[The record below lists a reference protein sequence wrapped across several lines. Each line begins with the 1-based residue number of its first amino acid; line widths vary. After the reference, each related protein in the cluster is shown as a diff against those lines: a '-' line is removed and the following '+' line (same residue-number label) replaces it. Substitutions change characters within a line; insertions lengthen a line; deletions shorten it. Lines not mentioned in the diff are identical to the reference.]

1 MNWDTDVERIA
12 AIAID
17 AAPAPSPSPS
27 VALTANVAEG
37 QALELKLDHLR
48 QTLRDM
54 GDVVVA
60 FSGGVDSTFLLA
72 VALETLGRERVL
84 AVIADSES
92 YPFEELDAARAL
104 AERLN
109 AKHRVIEVSELAIP
123 GYAENDANRCFYCK
137 SGLFTHLA
145 PVMREA
151 GLNNIVFGLIAD
163 DDGEHRPG
171 TLAARQ
177 HGVRGPL
184 HEVGLYK
191 AEIRTLS
198 QAMGLPTWNKPSL
211 ACLSSRI
218 AYGETITLEKL
229 ERVAEAERR
238 VRALGVRQVRVRHHG
253 ELARIELDPE
263 EMAVALAHH
272 QRLVDELTALGFAWV
287 TLDLAGYRSGSM
299 NRLLDPTT
307 GDAPYE

>member
-1 MNWDTDVERIA
+1 MNWDTEAKKID

-17 AAPAPSPSPS
+17 ANSNASNWKSGAP
-27 VALTANVAEG
+27 LTAQVAEG
-37 QALELKLDHLR
+37 KELEHKLRRLR
-48 QTLRDM
+48 DTLRDM

-72 VALETLGRERVL
+72 VALDTLGQERVL
-84 AVIADSES
+84 AVTADSES
-92 YPFEELDAARAL
+92 YPYEELDAAREL
-104 AERLN
+104 AGRLN
-109 AKHRVIEVSELAIP
+109 ATHRVISVSELAIP
-123 GYAENDANRCFYCK
+123 GYADNDANRCFYCK

-145 PVMREA
+145 PVMAEA
-151 GLNNIVFGLIAD
+151 GLHNIVFGLIAD

-171 TLAARQ
+171 TQAARQ

-218 AYGETITLEKL
+218 AYGEAITLEKL

-238 VRALGVRQVRVRHHG
+238 VRALGILQVRVRHHG
-253 ELARIELDPE
+253 ELARIEVEPE
-263 EMAVALAHH
+263 AMLVALAHH
-272 QRLVDELTALGFAWV
+272 QRLVEELTALGFAWV

-299 NRLLDPTT
+299 NRLLDL
-307 GDAPYE
+307 